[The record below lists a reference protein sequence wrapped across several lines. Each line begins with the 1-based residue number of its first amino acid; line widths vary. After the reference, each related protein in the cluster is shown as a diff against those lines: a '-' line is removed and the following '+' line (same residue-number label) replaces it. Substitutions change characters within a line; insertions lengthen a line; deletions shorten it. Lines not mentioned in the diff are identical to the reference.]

1 MFKVI
6 IMLRIVCLKY
16 MNYYKLTI
24 ILNFVLLA
32 ISISILVN
40 MNLC

>member
-6 IMLRIVCLKY
+6 IMLHIVCLKY

-24 ILNFVLLA
+24 ILDFVLLA